1 MTESPDPMA
10 ATGRDHIRASHADRE
25 HVIDTLKA
33 AFVQGR
39 LTKDEFDQRVGQAFD
54 SKTYAELAALSAD
67 LPAGPTRPLSQPG
80 QTQGW
85 SLGDEKVL
93 EWAIASALSPLAP
106 LAAAFLTGNQV
117 FAAVSVI
124 LLILD
129 LVLGL
134 PFLMIVVGTRVE
146 ERRQE
151 RRSSGS
157 KGQPPPPGGAVGRP
171 AASGAAGPV
180 TIRPR
185 PACTPR
191 RRRGGAVGR
200 PAASGAA
207 GPVTI
212 RPRPACTPTRHAPT
226 CELTSRALALGSPA
240 RCGMASSRPDQ
251 RLAASRCARCL

>member
-10 ATGRDHIRASHADRE
+10 EAGRDHIRASHADRE

-80 QTQGW
+80 RAQGW

-106 LAAAFLTGNQV
+106 LAAAFLTGSQV
-117 FAAVSVI
+117 LAAVSVI
-124 LLILD
+124 LFILD

-146 ERRQE
+146 ERRQGH
-151 RRSSGS
+151 RSPGS
-157 KGQPPPPGGAVGRP
+157 QGQPPGRGGRPPGGQ
-171 AASGAAGPV
+171 
-180 TIRPR
+180 
-185 PACTPR
+185 
-191 RRRGGAVGR
+191 RRGRTGHDPAPPGLHTDETRADMRAHKSRVGPRGDQVPCVMRPVPGAV
-200 PAASGAA
+200 
-207 GPVTI
+207 
-212 RPRPACTPTRHAPT
+212 
-226 CELTSRALALGSPA
+226 
-240 RCGMASSRPDQ
+240 
-251 RLAASRCARCL
+251 

>member
-10 ATGRDHIRASHADRE
+10 AAGRDHIRASHADRE

-54 SKTYAELAALSAD
+54 SKTYTELAALSAD

-80 QTQGW
+80 RARGW

-151 RRSSGS
+151 RRSPGS
-157 KGQPPPPGGAVGRP
+157 PGQGGRPPGGQ
-171 AASGAAGPV
+171 
-180 TIRPR
+180 
-185 PACTPR
+185 
-191 RRRGGAVGR
+191 RRGRTGHDPAPPGLYTDETRADMRAHKSCVGPRSDQWPCLMRPVPGAV
-200 PAASGAA
+200 
-207 GPVTI
+207 
-212 RPRPACTPTRHAPT
+212 
-226 CELTSRALALGSPA
+226 
-240 RCGMASSRPDQ
+240 
-251 RLAASRCARCL
+251 

>member
-10 ATGRDHIRASHADRE
+10 EPGRDHIRASHADRE

-80 QTQGW
+80 RAQGW

-117 FAAVSVI
+117 LAAVSVI
-124 LLILD
+124 LFILD

-146 ERRQE
+146 ERRQGHH
-151 RRSSGS
+151 SPGS
-157 KGQPPPPGGAVGRP
+157 QGQPPGRGGRPPGGQ
-171 AASGAAGPV
+171 
-180 TIRPR
+180 
-185 PACTPR
+185 
-191 RRRGGAVGR
+191 RRGRTGHDPAPPGWHTDKTRADMRAHKSRVGPRGDQVPCVTR
-200 PAASGAA
+200 P
-207 GPVTI
+207 V
-212 RPRPACTPTRHAPT
+212 
-226 CELTSRALALGSPA
+226 
-240 RCGMASSRPDQ
+240 PD
-251 RLAASRCARCL
+251 AI

>member
-1 MTESPDPMA
+1 MTEPPDPMA

-67 LPAGPTRPLSQPG
+67 LPAGPTRPMSQPRRA
-80 QTQGW
+80 QGW

-93 EWAIASALSPLAP
+93 KWAIASALSPLAP

-117 FAAVSVI
+117 FAAMSVM

-134 PFLMIVVGTRVE
+134 PFLLIVVGTRVE

-151 RRSSGS
+151 RRSPGS
-157 KGQPPPPGGAVGRP
+157 QGQPPGPGGRPPGGQRRGRTGHDP
-171 AASGAAGPV
+171 APPGLHTGETRADMRAHKSRAGPRGDQAPCV
-180 TIRPR
+180 MRPV
-185 PACTPR
+185 PGT
-191 RRRGGAVGR
+191 V
-200 PAASGAA
+200 
-207 GPVTI
+207 
-212 RPRPACTPTRHAPT
+212 
-226 CELTSRALALGSPA
+226 
-240 RCGMASSRPDQ
+240 
-251 RLAASRCARCL
+251 

>member
-157 KGQPPPPGGAVGRP
+157 KGQPPPPGRGGRPPGGQRRGRTGHDPAPPGMHTDETRADMRAHKSRVGPRVDQVRCLMRPVPGAV
-171 AASGAAGPV
+171 
-180 TIRPR
+180 
-185 PACTPR
+185 
-191 RRRGGAVGR
+191 
-200 PAASGAA
+200 
-207 GPVTI
+207 
-212 RPRPACTPTRHAPT
+212 
-226 CELTSRALALGSPA
+226 
-240 RCGMASSRPDQ
+240 
-251 RLAASRCARCL
+251 

>member
-80 QTQGW
+80 RAQGW

-151 RRSSGS
+151 RRSSRS
-157 KGQPPPPGGAVGRP
+157 KGQPPPPGRGGRP
-171 AASGAAGPV
+171 LGGQ
-180 TIRPR
+180 
-185 PACTPR
+185 
-191 RRRGGAVGR
+191 RRGRTGHD
-200 PAASGAA
+200 PAPPGHAHRRD
-207 GPVTI
+207 T
-212 RPRPACTPTRHAPT
+212 RRHASSQVARWPS
-226 CELTSRALALGSPA
+226 ELTRCHAL
-240 RCGMASSRPDQ
+240 
-251 RLAASRCARCL
+251 